1 MYCLFV
7 KRLLDIILSASA
19 MLILLPIYIVIAIL
33 VVITMGRPVLF
44 AQDRIGKGGK
54 AFRLYKYRSMTNA
67 CDNQGNLL
75 PECERLTK
83 FGEFLRSSSLDEL
96 PELWAIFIGKMSFV
110 GPRPMPT
117 YYDPYFLKEER
128 ERHTV
133 KGGLIPPDSLSLK
146 PGITYEEQFKY
157 EIQYARNI
165 SFTLD
170 IRVITTFVIL
180 YKRIKEN
187 YGSDFRPHLNVYRSH
202 MNQNRPS
209 K

>member
-83 FGEFLRSSSLDEL
+83 FENSLRSSSLDEL
-96 PELWAIFIGKMSFV
+96 P
-110 GPRPMPT
+110 
-117 YYDPYFLKEER
+117 
-128 ERHTV
+128 
-133 KGGLIPPDSLSLK
+133 
-146 PGITYEEQFKY
+146 
-157 EIQYARNI
+157 
-165 SFTLD
+165 
-170 IRVITTFVIL
+170 
-180 YKRIKEN
+180 
-187 YGSDFRPHLNVYRSH
+187 
-202 MNQNRPS
+202 
-209 K
+209 